1 MLIELIYN
9 MALVILFILLS
20 VRLKEHLLKSEVS
33 DPYYYKISI
42 SLLAALVAIV
52 LMKRPFV
59 YQGIAFDL
67 KSIPIFLIAYV
78 YNWKYGLVATS
89 FPAFYI
95 GMLGGELVFG
105 VLLFEIFFPVIIG
118 GLFHENKESII
129 VSIDKKK
136 ILKAYSWVLITG
148 FTMLIVIL
156 DYPFL
161 FWVNII
167 PVFSF
172 FSLFTI
178 LNSAMLI
185 NDTNKSI
192 YRNIVKYDNLQKDLI
207 ENKNKLEKTKN
218 KMDLIGKLSHEFK
231 TPLNLIF
238 SAVQML
244 KLNNKK
250 DEENNIKKYTAII
263 TQNGYRML
271 RLVNNLID
279 LVKMDVDSFSL
290 EFKNVNLVDI
300 LKKVTDSVKSY
311 IANKDREI
319 TFVTDLDRK
328 IIKCDPVNIERVIL
342 NLLSNAVKFT
352 EKGDKITVSLYK
364 NNEKIKISVKDNGIG
379 IEEEKLDYIFDEFK
393 QIDESI
399 TRNSEGSGLGLS
411 IVKSL
416 VEMHK
421 GNITVKSREEEG
433 SEFIISLPD
442 EKIDGEE
449 VEEFKFKNNIDK
461 TALELSDIEL

>member
-1 MLIELIYN
+1 MLIQLIYN

-33 DPYYYKISI
+33 DPYYYKITI
-42 SLLAALVAIV
+42 SVLASLVTIV
-52 LMKRPFV
+52 LMKRPFL

-67 KSIPIFLIAYV
+67 KSIPIFLIAYT
-78 YNWKYGLVATS
+78 YSWKYGLVVS
-89 FPAFYI
+89 FLPAFYR
-95 GMLGGELVFG
+95 GMIGGEWVLG
-105 VLLFEIFFPVIIG
+105 VIIFEIIFPAIVG
-118 GLFHENKESII
+118 GLFHKNKESII
-129 VSIDKKK
+129 VSLDKKD
-136 ILKAYSWVLITG
+136 ILKAYSWVLIVG
-148 FTMLIVIL
+148 FTMLIIIL
-156 DYPFL
+156 DYPFI
-161 FWVNII
+161 FWAKII

-178 LNSAMLI
+178 LNSTMLI

-192 YRNIVKYDNLQKDLI
+192 YHNVIKYDNLQQNLI
-207 ENKNKLEKTKN
+207 ENQNKLEKTKN

-238 SAVQML
+238 SAVQMIDL
-244 KLNNKK
+244 KSKNN
-250 DEENNIKKYTAII
+250 ENNIGKYTSII

-290 EFKNVNLVDI
+290 EFKNSDIVNI

-311 IANKDREI
+311 IDNKNRKI
-319 TFVTDLDRK
+319 KFVTDLDRK
-328 IIKCDPVNIERVIL
+328 IIKCDPVNIERIIL

-352 EKGDKITVSLYK
+352 EKGDAITVNLYK
-364 NNEKIKISVKDNGIG
+364 EKDMIKISVKDNGIG
-379 IEEEKLDYIFDEFK
+379 IEKEKLKYIFDEFK
-393 QIDESI
+393 QIDESM

-416 VEMHK
+416 VEMHEGK
-421 GNITVKSREEEG
+421 IEVKSREKQG

-442 EKIDGEE
+442 QKMDGKE
-449 VEEFKFKNNIDK
+449 VEEFKFKDNINK
-461 TALELSDIEL
+461 TALELSDIEFN

>member
-33 DPYYYKISI
+33 DPYYYKITI
-42 SLLAALVAIV
+42 SFLAALVTII

-67 KSIPIFLIAYV
+67 KSIPIFLISYV
-78 YNWKYGLVATS
+78 YSWKYGLVVIS
-89 FPAFYI
+89 LPAFYRS
-95 GMLGGELVFG
+95 MLGGEWALAVI
-105 VLLFEIFFPVIIG
+105 LFEIIFPMIVG
-118 GLFHENKESII
+118 GLYHKNKDSII
-129 VSIDKKK
+129 VSLDKKE
-136 ILKAYSWVLITG
+136 IIKAYSWVLIIG
-148 FTMLIVIL
+148 FLMLIIIL
-156 DYPFL
+156 DYPLL
-161 FWVNII
+161 FWVKII

-172 FSLFTI
+172 FSLFTL
-178 LNSAMLI
+178 LNSTMLI

-192 YRNIVKYDNLQKDLI
+192 YHNIVKYDDLQQNLI
-207 ENKNKLEKTKN
+207 ENQNKLEKTRN

-238 SAVQML
+238 SAVQMIN
-244 KLNNKK
+244 LNNKNSK
-250 DEENNIKKYTAII
+250 NNIKKYTEII

-290 EFKNVNLVDI
+290 EFKNADIVDI
-300 LKKVTDSVKSY
+300 LKTVTDSVKSY
-311 IANKDREI
+311 IDNKDREI
-319 TFVTDLDRK
+319 KFVTDLDKK
-328 IIKCDPVNIERVIL
+328 IVKCDPVNIERIIL

-352 EKGDKITVSLYK
+352 KKGDIITVSLY
-364 NNEKIKISVKDNGIG
+364 NEENMIKISVKDNGIG
-379 IEEEKLDYIFDEFK
+379 IEEEKLKYIFDEFK
-393 QIDESI
+393 QIDESM

-416 VEMHK
+416 VEMHE
-421 GNITVKSREEEG
+421 GEITVKSREEQG

-442 EKIDGEE
+442 KKIDGEK
-449 VEEFKFKNNIDK
+449 VEDFKFKDNINK
-461 TALELSDIEL
+461 TALELSDIEF